1 MNNTS
6 ESTVDANSLHI
17 EEIKQNELK
26 IQKELESLLKMQNDT
41 IPPSNSGNTEI
52 VITHIPPDSHD

>member
-6 ESTVDANSLHI
+6 ESTVDASSLHI

-26 IQKELESLLKMQNDT
+26 IQKELESLLKMQND
-41 IPPSNSGNTEI
+41 IISPSNSSNTEI
-52 VITHIPPDSHD
+52 VITHTPPDSHD